1 MPSPPAHDNTT
12 PMGAIDA
19 PPPTHSAWKQWE
31 ALVVFFICLFCF
43 LALSLSRINDL
54 MGQDEASHYYKLI
67 RLLYEKGWQEPGEL
81 ITFSPHGYPLFALL
95 ACKCLGGVSQITVRL
110 AGVILWMF
118 TLVVVFLADHEKP
131 TGEVKK
137 VPLAPLLLAI
147 FPAVCQ
153 AAVIVEIDQTALPL
167 ASLCLCLAFNKL
179 RTNATPLVFCLAV
192 LALAAALWCRLTT
205 PLILCAPLLLL
216 TPQWGARGTKALYPA
231 LHQDSGA
238 PGPAPYPAFHQ
249 DGGAQA
255 PRPLPSVWQ
264 SHRATLRTLT
274 AMLAGAL
281 LFLLTWWLYCR
292 ATGVSFDGPFGYLV
306 ASFTETTVG
315 KRAGGLSF
323 YAQNLI
329 YLCLWG
335 FNPFLILLF
344 IADGI
349 RRVKRWKQTR
359 ALGSTDTYWLCAA
372 TLLVGYTF
380 VGGALFGFPKYQIP
394 ALPLMALA
402 ISDGINLKQTDKT
415 PDDTAFN
422 WIGGITAVAFFF
434 TPDLLY
440 IIRYSMR
447 MAKATGVP
455 VVWGLNFPLYTAPL
469 LFMAVVAGLFLL
481 IFLFKLKY
489 KCPYAILF
497 LACALSC
504 NGIWNVCQ
512 MMGFY
517 SRGYIYGD
525 KGECMKLAFLIRYNH
540 LFNPPFCVPVE
551 VVQCLGLYD
560 TDGMRPQDAP
570 DAETLAALIQRT
582 SPSVVALSPLIQP
595 VDQYRE
601 MMASPILQ
609 QALEGYDRHTL
620 RHLTYWIKKGEGHVF
635 SAQNA
640 ENPAPPHQLDKTR

>member
-1 MPSPPAHDNTT
+1 MPSPHDSTAPT
-12 PMGAIDA
+12 ETAAA
-19 PPPTHSAWKQWE
+19 PPPTHSVWKQWE
-31 ALVVFFICLFCF
+31 APAAFLVCLFCF
-43 LALSLSRINDL
+43 LALSLPRINDL
-54 MGQDEASHYYKLI
+54 MGQDEASHYYKLV
-67 RLLYEKGWQEPGEL
+67 RLLYEKGWQKAGEL

-95 ACKCLGGVSQITVRL
+95 VCKCLGGVSQITVRL
-110 AGVILWMF
+110 AGVILWVL
-118 TLVVVFLADHEKP
+118 TLVVVFLADREKT
-131 TGEVKK
+131 TGGVKK
-137 VPLAPLLLAI
+137 APLAVLLLAL

-179 RTNATPLVFCLAV
+179 RTNATPLAFCLAV

-205 PLILCAPLLLL
+205 PLILCAPLLLCAGL
-216 TPQWGARGTKALYPA
+216 GPCFSALNEE
-231 LHQDSGA
+231 A
-238 PGPAPYPAFHQ
+238 P
-249 DGGAQA
+249 
-255 PRPLPSVWQ
+255 SNVV
-264 SHRATLRTLT
+264 LT
-274 AMLAGAL
+274 ARSFRARTPLWMAFQHLLCGCWKATCVLCGGGL

-292 ATGVSFDGPFGYLV
+292 TTGVSCGGPFGYLV

-315 KRAGGLSF
+315 KRAGGLTF

-335 FNPFLILLF
+335 FNPFLMLLF
-344 IADGI
+344 ALDGL
-349 RRVKRWKQTR
+349 RRFRHWKATR
-359 ALGSTDTYWLCAA
+359 TITNGDSYWLCAA
-372 TLLVGYTF
+372 TLLIGYTF

-402 ISDGINLKQTDKT
+402 ISDGIDVKLIDKT
-415 PDDTAFN
+415 PCDTAFN
-422 WIGGITAVAFFF
+422 WIGGITVVAFFF
-434 TPDLLY
+434 QPDLLY

-455 VVWGLNFPLYTAPL
+455 AVWGLNFPLFTAPL

-481 IFLFKLKY
+481 IVLFKRKY
-489 KCPYAILF
+489 KCLYTDLL

-512 MMGFY
+512 MMGDY

-570 DAETLAALIQRT
+570 DAETLADLIQRT
-582 SPSVVALSPLIQP
+582 SPTVVALSPLIQP
-595 VDQYRE
+595 VGQYRE
-601 MMASPILQ
+601 MMESPVLQ
-609 QALEGYDRHTL
+609 QALEGYDRHPL
-620 RHLTYWIKKGEGHVF
+620 RHLTYWIKTGAGHVF
-635 SAQNA
+635 SAQN
-640 ENPAPPHQLDKTR
+640 EEDTKPPHPLDKSHENTPD

>member
-1 MPSPPAHDNTT
+1 M
-12 PMGAIDA
+12 
-19 PPPTHSAWKQWE
+19 
-31 ALVVFFICLFCF
+31 
-43 LALSLSRINDL
+43 
-54 MGQDEASHYYKLI
+54 
-67 RLLYEKGWQEPGEL
+67 
-81 ITFSPHGYPLFALL
+81 
-95 ACKCLGGVSQITVRL
+95 
-110 AGVILWMF
+110 
-118 TLVVVFLADHEKP
+118 
-131 TGEVKK
+131 
-137 VPLAPLLLAI
+137 
-147 FPAVCQ
+147 
-153 AAVIVEIDQTALPL
+153 
-167 ASLCLCLAFNKL
+167 
-179 RTNATPLVFCLAV
+179 
-192 LALAAALWCRLTT
+192 LT
-205 PLILCAPLLLL
+205 
-216 TPQWGARGTKALYPA
+216 
-231 LHQDSGA
+231 
-238 PGPAPYPAFHQ
+238 
-249 DGGAQA
+249 
-255 PRPLPSVWQ
+255 
-264 SHRATLRTLT
+264 
-274 AMLAGAL
+274 GAL

-335 FNPFLILLF
+335 FNPFLMLLF
-344 IADGI
+344 ALDGL
-349 RRVKRWKQTR
+349 RRFRHWKTTR
-359 ALGSTDTYWLCAA
+359 TITNGDTYWLCAA

-481 IFLFKLKY
+481 IFIFKRKY

>member
-1 MPSPPAHDNTT
+1 
-12 PMGAIDA
+12 
-19 PPPTHSAWKQWE
+19 
-31 ALVVFFICLFCF
+31 
-43 LALSLSRINDL
+43 

-67 RLLYEKGWQEPGEL
+67 RLLYEKGWQEPGKL

-95 ACKCLGGVSQITVRL
+95 VCKCLGGISQITVRL
-110 AGVILWMF
+110 AGVILWVL
-118 TLVVVFLADHEKP
+118 TLVVVFLADREKT
-131 TGEVKK
+131 TGCLKK
-137 VPLAPLLLAI
+137 APLALLLLAV

-167 ASLCLCLAFNKL
+167 ASLCLCLAFNRL
-179 RTNATPLVFCLAV
+179 RTHGGWGPFVLAT

-216 TPQWGARGTKALYPA
+216 TLQWGAWEAKAP
-231 LHQDSGA
+231 H
-238 PGPAPYPAFHQ
+238 
-249 DGGAQA
+249 
-255 PRPLPSVWQ
+255 PLS
-264 SHRATLRTLT
+264 SSTTRTL
-274 AMLAGAL
+274 AAIVCGFLF
-281 LFLLTWWLYCR
+281 FLLTWWLYCR
-292 ATGVSFDGPFGYLV
+292 ATGISFSGPFGYLFT
-306 ASFTETTVG
+306 SFTETTVG
-315 KRAGGLSF
+315 KRAGGLTF

-335 FNPFLILLF
+335 FNPFLMLLF
-344 IADGI
+344 ALDGF
-349 RRVKRWKQTR
+349 RRFKKWKATR
-359 ALGSTDTYWLCAA
+359 TITNGDSYWLCAA
-372 TLLVGYTF
+372 TLLIGYTF

-402 ISDGINLKQTDKT
+402 ISDGIDVKLIDKT
-415 PDDTAFN
+415 PCDTAFN
-422 WIGGITAVAFFF
+422 WIGGITVVAFFF
-434 TPDLLY
+434 QPDLLY

-455 VVWGLNFPLYTAPL
+455 AVWGLKFPLFTAPL

-481 IFLFKLKY
+481 IVLFKRKY
-489 KCPYAILF
+489 KCLYTDLL

-512 MMGFY
+512 MMGDY

-570 DAETLAALIQRT
+570 DAETLADLIQRT
-582 SPSVVALSPLIQP
+582 SPTVVALSPLIQP
-595 VDQYRE
+595 VGQYRE
-601 MMASPILQ
+601 MMESPVLQ

-620 RHLTYWIKKGEGHVF
+620 RHLTYWIKTGAGHVF
-635 SAQNA
+635 SAQN
-640 ENPAPPHQLDKTR
+640 EEDTKPPHPLDKSHENTPD